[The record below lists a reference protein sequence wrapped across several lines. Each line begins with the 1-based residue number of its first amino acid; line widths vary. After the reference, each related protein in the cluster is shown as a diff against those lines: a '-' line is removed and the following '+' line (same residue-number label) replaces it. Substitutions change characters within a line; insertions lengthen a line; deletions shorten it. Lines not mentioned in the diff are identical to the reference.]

1 MFGTSSAIVW
11 DTYPRPES
19 LIAVKKKSNKKV
31 RKNTVVPGKD
41 YLESFEHYYDTKIN
55 EVVDSSK
62 VPASE
67 DDELLPTIFYED
79 GSYRV
84 RMPENGEKFEPQEL
98 RQLISAKRIK
108 VIPHGSDAYLVIDL
122 DGDQKMVNV
131 KGSIILNAIN
141 NSGDIVGGTCI
152 FVPAHM
158 MP

>member
-1 MFGTSSAIVW
+1 MYATSSAIVW

-19 LIAVKKKSNKKV
+19 LVSVKKKSKKRV
-31 RKNTVVPGKD
+31 RKNAVVPGKD
-41 YLESFEHYYDTKIN
+41 YLESFEHYYDTKID
-55 EVVDSSK
+55 EVVDPAK

-79 GSYRV
+79 GSFRV
-84 RMPENGEKFEPQEL
+84 RMPENGEYFEPQEL

-108 VIPHGSDAYLVIDL
+108 VIPHGSDAYLIVDL
-122 DGDQKMVNV
+122 DGDEKMVNV

-141 NSGDIVGGTCI
+141 NTGEVVGGTCI